1 MNNGVGQ
8 QLYEILK
15 SELSEVT
22 ARTLLSSR
30 CQSIGKDIENLT
42 SEDIRSIESRLL
54 SSVLLFG
61 GEEKAKAVK
70 EKIQKLH

>member
-8 QLYEILK
+8 QLYKILK